1 MQANFPP
8 RHAKY
13 LAEVIIV
20 RQLDNFTEENNII
33 EVEQFVFR
41 KYLFAPIIL
50 VEHVTISLIHKQYE
64 AAVFLDVK
72 FFFDKLRIFFQSYIL
87 TYDFMSSPSYPY

>member
-8 RHAKY
+8 RLAKY

-72 FFFDKLRIFFQSYIL
+72 FFL
-87 TYDFMSSPSYPY
+87 TN